1 MKSRAA
7 SLAGERPA
15 TASRARLRLPWL
27 PLMLGVLSL
36 GLVLAGT
43 AVARPGLDL
52 AADDPAARRVL
63 VGFHDVERNASESFR
78 WSEPRAAM
86 FLYGFEGRPALV
98 QLRLTAP
105 RPAGI
110 APPRLDVRAGDTAL
124 GSFTVSGGWRR
135 YHLLVPTRPTGESA
149 LHLATTVFV
158 PPGDPREL
166 GVALSAV
173 RASAT
178 TGGLALPSVRISF
191 LLALPLLGWLLLAQ
205 LGAPAALALGTGGLL
220 AGVAGWAAAFP
231 SMSGFWLPT
240 MGWPWWPLLPLVL
253 LVAWPWLRLILSDAH
268 SRIGT
273 QPAVGWAG
281 LAMALAALVGMR
293 LGLPPALGMSL
304 LVAGVWAGS
313 TRAAPHTQTAAG
325 TATWAAPALLLA
337 GILLIALG
345 LRLFNLDGQPAGLW
359 RDESRHG
366 LQALRIW
373 SDPSYRPIY
382 VVVGADLPALLFYLM
397 APVVG
402 VLGPH
407 AWSVRLVSALAG
419 ALTPL
424 ALFWAAG
431 PLIGRRAALIG
442 AALVAWAS
450 WSLSMS
456 RWAFPATLDHLLVLS
471 AVGLL
476 WRGLD
481 QLVHDPGGPATGVH
495 EDTGREDTVRQAGAE
510 NGAAK
515 RWLALL
521 YMAGVGLLGGLAV
534 YTYHTGRVAPLALAA
549 VAAIRLGPSAAAWR
563 RALPGLAIAA
573 LAGALTVAP
582 LAAYIL
588 GDLEGYNR
596 RVGSVSILDSSTPT
610 KRAPV
615 ALVLDNLGRYLLMF
629 HLRGD
634 FNGRHH
640 MPNAPML
647 DPLAGLLLALGLGL
661 ALPAVRRQPGVAA
674 VLALGAIYLIPGV
687 FSGNAPHAMRS
698 FGTLAPAAMLAGL
711 GLAALAPVRRP
722 ALLALPLVASLAFNS
737 WLYFGVMRVEPRVY
751 GEFDLVETAMGRL
764 AAAAATSGDPV
775 VRVFIPED
783 LAGSD
788 TVRFLTWGALPERYH
803 GAPLPPAGA
812 ALVLLPGDASAAA
825 QAAALAALG
834 PDGAALGPV
843 ASYPGSERPL
853 VLAFGRGAAA
863 ARLVGAEG
871 R

>member
-15 TASRARLRLPWL
+15 TASRARLRLPWF
-27 PLMLGVLSL
+27 PLLLGVLSL
-36 GLVLAGT
+36 GLVLAGA

-63 VGFHDVERNASESFR
+63 VGFHGVERNASESFR

-98 QLRLTAP
+98 RLRLTAP
-105 RPAGI
+105 RPAGT

-124 GSFTVSGGWRR
+124 GSFTVSGDWRR

-149 LHLATTVFV
+149 LHLATTAFL

-173 RASAT
+173 RASTT
-178 TGGLALPSVRISF
+178 TGGLALPPVRMSF
-191 LLALPLLGWLLLAQ
+191 LLALPLLGWLLLER

-231 SMSGFWLPT
+231 SVSGYWLPT
-240 MGWPWWPLLPLVL
+240 LGWPWWPLLPLVL
-253 LVAWPWLRLILSDAH
+253 LAAWPWLRPVLTDARR
-268 SRIGT
+268 RIGT
-273 QPAVGWAG
+273 RPAAGWAG
-281 LAMALAALVGMR
+281 LAVALAALVGMR

-313 TRAAPHTQTAAG
+313 AQAAPRTQPAA
-325 TATWAAPALLLA
+325 AAWVAPTLLLV
-337 GILLIALG
+337 GILLIGLG

-402 VLGPH
+402 LLGPH

-424 ALFWAAG
+424 ALFWAAS

-481 QLVHDPGGPATGVH
+481 QFVHDPGGPATGVH
-495 EDTGREDTVRQAGAE
+495 EDTGREDAVRQAGAE
-510 NGAAK
+510 KGAAR
-515 RWLALL
+515 RWLPLL
-521 YMAGVGLLGGLAV
+521 SLAGAGLLGGLAV

-610 KRAPV
+610 NRAPV

-647 DPLAGLLLALGLGL
+647 DPVAGLLLALGLGL

-698 FGTLAPAAMLAGL
+698 LGTLAPAAMLAGL
-711 GLAALAPVRRP
+711 GLAALAPARRP
-722 ALLALPLVASLAFNS
+722 ALLAIPLVASLAFNS

-764 AAAAATSGDPV
+764 AAAATTSGDPA

-788 TVRFLTWGALPERYH
+788 TVRFLTWGAPPERYH

-834 PDGAALGPV
+834 PDGVALGPV

-863 ARLVGAEG
+863 ARLVGAAG